1 MAHTV
6 IDINQDRRI
15 VDMSNTIHLL
25 RPSEAPLVVLL
36 QRLAKETAYD
46 VEFKWLEQ
54 GDIEMWDTF
63 IVYL

>member
-25 RPSEAPLVVLL
+25 VQVNHPCGVTAKIGERN
-36 QRLAKETAYD
+36 RLRC
-46 VEFKWLEQ
+46 EFKWLEQ
-54 GDIEMWDTF
+54 GDIEM
-63 IVYL
+63 